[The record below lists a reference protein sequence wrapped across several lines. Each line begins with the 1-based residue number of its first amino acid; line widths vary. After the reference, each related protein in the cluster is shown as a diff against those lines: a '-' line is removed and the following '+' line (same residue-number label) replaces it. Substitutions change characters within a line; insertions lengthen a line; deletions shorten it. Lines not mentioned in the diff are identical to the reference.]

1 MPQQADINFQ
11 MLIMT
16 EKKYIFFIMVNFLYT
31 IIIYPLIQLIE
42 FSFMIFNNVFKNEGI
57 SVIGVSLAVSI
68 GTLPLYIVAEHWQQ
82 VQRDTERKLD
92 PGIQRIKS
100 VFKGDEQYMILSTFY
115 KQNHYHPLM
124 ALRSSFGLLIQIPF
138 FIAAYSFLSNL
149 PVLQGKPFLF
159 IHNMGEQDALF
170 RIGSFPINVL
180 PIAMTLINWVA
191 GAIYTKGFKFKDKA
205 TIYAMALIFLVILYN
220 SPSGLVIYWTMNNMF
235 SLIKNIFYKIKNPL
249 RVLYIILVV
258 AVISLDAYLIFV
270 HKGFLHKRLL
280 LAVVFSLLLLLP
292 LVVKAVNFLVKNAF
306 QPLMDNSKARL
317 SLFITSAAALAV
329 LAGFVVPS
337 FVINSSAVE
346 FADID
351 GCGNPLGF
359 LYNSTLQ
366 MLGLLVFWPVCI
378 YFLFHRR
385 IQTLMSVFFASILLV
400 AMTDAFCFNGNYG
413 NLSRLITFDSSI
425 TASPLGIVLLNIA
438 AVLFVAAIPAVLLR
452 FKQTKALSALVSI
465 ILMAEAAISVV
476 HISQIN
482 SSYRTYRASLA
493 EDVQEETS
501 VSPIYHLTKDGQNVF
516 VFMFDRAQGA
526 YVETIFENFPELYD
540 KFTGFTFYKN
550 TVSFNQGTLLGSP
563 PLFGGYDYTP
573 AEINR
578 RSSEKLVD
586 KQNQALLLMP
596 RVFTEQSDFT
606 ATVSDLSWANY
617 SWIPDMTIT
626 DPYPKIT
633 GYNVERKYTGL
644 WVKENQDKVRQNITS
659 TAIRRNL
666 AWFSLF
672 KFVPL
677 FARDSVYDDGM
688 WWSSD
693 NQTTDIMEFLDYY
706 SALSFMKRLTDFSGK
721 GNQYFTIVNDTTH
734 SGQALQAPDFEPSMN
749 ITEKNP
755 LPLSS
760 SDGNIAVYKRM
771 GEWFDYLKE
780 NGCYDNTRIIF
791 VSDHGI
797 GNPEGY
803 ALSNYKGEWPAY
815 YNPDHNHPILFM
827 KDFNATGKMKVN
839 NDFMTTADVPSLAF
853 KDIINNAENP
863 FTGNKIKIVPPEIKK
878 ASGVVLTHNWRPGGN
893 GIYTF
898 KVPEKDWYTVSKD
911 LFNSENWEQGIK

>member
-1 MPQQADINFQ
+1 
-11 MLIMT
+11 
-16 EKKYIFFIMVNFLYT
+16 MVNFLYT

-42 FSFMIFNNVFKNEGI
+42 FSFMLFYSVFKNEGI

-82 VQRDTERKLD
+82 VQRDTEKRLD

-149 PVLQGKPFLF
+149 PLLQGKSFLF
-159 IHNMGEQDALF
+159 IQNMGEQDALF
-170 RIGSFPINVL
+170 RIGSFPVNVL

-191 GAIYTKGFKFKDKA
+191 GAIYTKGFKFKDKI
-205 TIYAMALIFLVILYN
+205 TIYGMALIFLVILYF
-220 SPSGLVIYWTMNNMF
+220 SPSGLVIYWTMNNVF
-235 SLIKNIFYKIKNPL
+235 SLIKNIFYKLKNPL
-249 RVLYIILVV
+249 RVLYLILV
-258 AVISLDAYLIFV
+258 AVVVGLDAYLVFV
-270 HKGFLHKRLL
+270 HKGFVHKRLL
-280 LAVVFSLLLLLP
+280 LATVFTLLLLVP
-292 LVVKAVNFLVKNAF
+292 FAVKFVNYLVKTAF
-306 QPLMDNSKARL
+306 QPLMTNSKTRL
-317 SLFITSAAALAV
+317 SIFFTSAVTLAL

-359 LYNSTLQ
+359 LRSSTLQ
-366 MLGLLVFWPVCI
+366 MFGLLVFWPACV
-378 YFLFHRR
+378 YFLFHQR
-385 IQTLMSVFFASILLV
+385 IQTLMAVSFTTFVLIALV
-400 AMTDAFCFNGNYG
+400 DAFCFNGNYG

-425 TASPLGIVLLNIA
+425 TASPVGIVILNLLVVCLVIA
-438 AVLFVAAIPAVLLR
+438 LPAVLLK
-452 FKQTKALSALVSI
+452 FKQTKVLSAVISI
-465 ILMAEAAISVV
+465 ILMAEAAISIV
-476 HISQIN
+476 HIGQIN
-482 SSYRTYRASLA
+482 SSYKAYRASLA
-493 EDVQEETS
+493 DDVQEETS
-501 VSPIYHLTKDGQNVF
+501 VSPIYHLTKEGKNVF
-516 VFMFDRAQGA
+516 VFMFDRAQAA
-526 YVETIFENFPELYD
+526 YVETIFDTFPELYD
-540 KFTGFTFYKN
+540 KYSGFTFYKN

-573 AEINR
+573 SEINKR
-578 RSSEKLVD
+578 TQEKLVD
-586 KQNQALLLMP
+586 KQNQALLFMP
-596 RVFTEQSDFT
+596 RIFTEQSDFT

-626 DPYPKIT
+626 EPYSKIT

-644 WVKENQDKVRQNITS
+644 WVKENPDKVRENITS
-659 TAIRRNL
+659 SAIRRNL
-666 AWFSLF
+666 TWFSLF

-677 FARDSVYDDGM
+677 VARDSVYDDGM

-706 SALSFMKRLTDFSGK
+706 SALSYMKRLTDFEGK

-749 ITEKNP
+749 ITNKNP

-771 GEWFDYLKE
+771 SEWFDYLKE
-780 NGCYDNTRIIF
+780 NDCYDNTRIIF

-797 GNPEGY
+797 GSPEGY
-803 ALSNYKGEWPAY
+803 ALSNFKGEWPSY

-827 KDFNATGKMKVN
+827 KDFNAKGRLKIN
-839 NDFMTTADVPSLAF
+839 NDFMTTADVPSLAL
-853 KDIINNAENP
+853 KDIVEDPKNP
-863 FTGNKIKIVPPEIKK
+863 FTGKEMTKVSQENKK
-878 ASGVVLTHNWRPGGN
+878 ASGIVLTHNWRPGGN
-893 GIYTF
+893 GVYTF

-911 LFNSENWEQGIK
+911 LFDSANWEQGIK

>member
-1 MPQQADINFQ
+1 
-11 MLIMT
+11 
-16 EKKYIFFIMVNFLYT
+16 MVNFLYT

-42 FSFMIFNNVFKNEGI
+42 FSFMLFNSVFKNEGI

-82 VQRDTERKLD
+82 VQRDIEKKLD
-92 PGIQRIKS
+92 PGINRIKS

-124 ALRSSFGLLIQIPF
+124 ALRSSFGLLIQVPF

-149 PVLQGKPFLF
+149 PVLQGKSFFF
-159 IHNMGEQDALF
+159 IQNMGRPDELF
-170 RIGSFPINVL
+170 KIGSFPVNVL

-205 TIYAMALIFLVILYN
+205 TIYGMALIFLVILYN
-220 SPSGLVIYWTMNNMF
+220 SPSGLVIYWTMNNLF
-235 SLIKNIFYKIKNPL
+235 SLVKNIFYKIKNPL
-249 RVLYIILVV
+249 KVLYGILVI
-258 AVISLDAYLIFV
+258 AVIGLDSYLIFV
-270 HKGFLHKRLL
+270 HQGFVHKRLL
-280 LAVVFSLLLLLP
+280 LALVFSLLLLTP
-292 LVVKAVNFLVKNAF
+292 LAVKFVNYLVKTAY
-306 QPLMDNSKARL
+306 QPLMNNSKARF
-317 SLFITSAAALAV
+317 SLFITAALALAL

-366 MLGLLVFWPVCI
+366 MVGLLVFWPICV
-378 YFLFHRR
+378 YFLFHKR
-385 IQTLMSVFFASILLV
+385 IQTIITVFFTTILLT
-400 AMTDAFCFNGNYG
+400 AMVDAFCFNGNYG

-425 TASPLGIVLLNIA
+425 SAPSTGFVVLNIIV
-438 AVLFVAAIPAVLLR
+438 VLIIMVIPALLLK
-452 FKQTKALSALVSI
+452 FKQTKILSALLSI
-465 ILMAEAAISVV
+465 ILMAEIAITFV
-476 HISQIN
+476 HAGQIN
-482 SSYRTYRASLA
+482 SAYNTYRKSLA
-493 EDVQEETS
+493 EDVHEETK
-501 VSPIYHLTKDGQNVF
+501 VSPVYHLTKEGKNVF
-516 VFMFDRAQGA
+516 VFMFDRAQAA

-540 KFTGFTFYKN
+540 KYTGFTFYKN
-550 TVSFNQGTLLGSP
+550 TVSYNQGTLLGAP
-563 PLFGGYDYTP
+563 PLFGGYEYTP
-573 AEINR
+573 AEINKR
-578 RSSEKLVD
+578 NTEKLVD

-596 RVFTEQSDFT
+596 RIFTEQADFT

-626 DPYPKIT
+626 DNFPKIT
-633 GYNVERKYTGL
+633 GYNIERKYTGL
-644 WVKENQDKVRQNITS
+644 WVKENPDKVRANITS
-659 TAIRRNL
+659 SAIKRNL

-693 NQTTDIMEFLDYY
+693 SQTSDIMEFLDYY
-706 SALSFMKRLTDFSGK
+706 SALAFMPRLTDFEGK

-734 SGQALQAPDFEPSMN
+734 SGQPLQAPDFEPSMN
-749 ITEKNP
+749 ITNKNP

-771 GEWFDYLKE
+771 AEWFDYLKA
-780 NGCYDNTRIIF
+780 NDCYDNTRIIF

-797 GNPEGY
+797 GTPEGY
-803 ALSNYKGEWPAY
+803 ALSNFKGDWPSY

-827 KDFNATGKMKVN
+827 KDFNAEGKLKIDN
-839 NDFMTTADVPSLAF
+839 AFMTTADVPSLAM
-853 KDIINNAENP
+853 KDLIEKPVNPYTGKEIKAQNPEN
-863 FTGNKIKIVPPEIKK
+863 KK

-911 LFNSENWEQGIK
+911 LFDSENWVQGIK